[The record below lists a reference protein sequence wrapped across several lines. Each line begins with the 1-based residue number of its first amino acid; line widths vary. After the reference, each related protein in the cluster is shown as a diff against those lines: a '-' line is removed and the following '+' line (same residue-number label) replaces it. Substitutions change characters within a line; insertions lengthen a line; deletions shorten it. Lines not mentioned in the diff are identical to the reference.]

1 MATTSTASAVPGSVY
16 ERYTNT
22 EVLELL
28 EMNEPV
34 LGDSDDDLELD
45 IGSGDEMK
53 YNRNTVTSIL

>member
-45 IGSGDEMK
+45 IGSGDEM
-53 YNRNTVTSIL
+53 